1 MYDMGLM
8 IQVYEIYINGIYI
21 VYICYV
27 YTHQYVYIAYI
38 YILYIKIKTKNFC
51 IRFQIY
57 IYLNMIWD

>member
-38 YILYIKIKTKNFC
+38 YIIYKN
-51 IRFQIY
+51 Q
-57 IYLNMIWD
+57 N